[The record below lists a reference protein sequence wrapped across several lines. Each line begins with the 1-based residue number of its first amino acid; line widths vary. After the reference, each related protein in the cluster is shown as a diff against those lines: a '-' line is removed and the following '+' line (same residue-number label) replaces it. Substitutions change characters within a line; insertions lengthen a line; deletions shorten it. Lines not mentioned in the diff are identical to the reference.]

1 MILPLN
7 DRATIAGC
15 QYEIGKKILGV
26 VSTLGQSGN
35 NFLVKRVGH
44 LSRFSKN
51 NKGKIEREF
60 FSLNLPSLVQ
70 SNASA

>member
-15 QYEIGKKILGV
+15 QHEIGKKILGV

-35 NFLVKRVGH
+35 NFLINMVGH

-51 NKGKIEREF
+51 NKGKIETGF
-60 FSLNLPSLVQ
+60 FSLNLTRLFQ
-70 SNASA
+70 SNASV

>member
-26 VSTLGQSGN
+26 ISTLGQSGN
-35 NFLVKRVGH
+35 NFLVKRVRH

-51 NKGKIEREF
+51 NKGKVETGF
-60 FSLNLPSLVQ
+60 FSLNLARIVPN
-70 SNASA
+70 NASA